1 MKFSIK
7 DFSSKCDQIP
17 LTGSQIRFQF
27 CLLKAYNYHK
37 QERSKYFFTGVIKQ
51 TRCSESVFENFWE
64 LPDIIRLY
72 LVKLHRTCQV
82 FTKKKSTTYNQIRDL
97 RNFRKFS
104 DQLFDCP
111 PLKSC
116 FQKRLTA
123 VLAPEPQR
131 NVIPSMILTRY
142 VNFII

>member
-1 MKFSIK
+1 MFGKCFWKFLGTPRYYYLYK
-7 DFSSKCDQIP
+7 
-17 LTGSQIRFQF
+17 
-27 CLLKAYNYHK
+27 
-37 QERSKYFFTGVIKQ
+37 
-51 TRCSESVFENFWE
+51 
-64 LPDIIRLY
+64 RLY

-97 RNFRKFS
+97 RNFQKFS

-142 VNFII
+142 VNFIIWHFVIITQLNQNINFYFANLVNSTCTIALKKNAIDIFSPN